1 MRPTIASAGLRAAA
15 GLSGRY
21 RGLIFHRRP
30 HGVPPSKMLAVRKR
44 LKDLGLELYDCLSPG
59 HMDYLSSEAI
69 KKSGAYREK

>member
-1 MRPTIASAGLRAAA
+1 
-15 GLSGRY
+15 
-21 RGLIFHRRP
+21 
-30 HGVPPSKMLAVRKR
+30 MLAVRKR